1 MQRQDPEPVKQE
13 PPKRVHIKEERKTE
27 VKPIVSFED
36 DIGMRPKAK
45 DVWKHPKEPSEM
57 DKFKHYDILTLKK
70 MVIEEIK
77 NELELAGH
85 GKQMFPGISR
95 PGYVDPFTRT
105 DMTIAQAS

>member
-1 MQRQDPEPVKQE
+1 MTFDDNLDLK
-13 PPKRVHIKEERKTE
+13 PKPKE
-27 VKPIVSFED
+27 
-36 DIGMRPKAK
+36 A
-45 DVWKHPKEPSEM
+45 WKKPKEPSDM

-77 NELELAGH
+77 SELELAGH
-85 GKQMFPGISR
+85 GKQVFPGISR

>member
-1 MQRQDPEPVKQE
+1 VTFDDNLDSK
-13 PPKRVHIKEERKTE
+13 PKRKE
-27 VKPIVSFED
+27 
-36 DIGMRPKAK
+36 A
-45 DVWKHPKEPSEM
+45 WKKPKEPSDM

-77 NELELAGH
+77 SELELAGH
-85 GKQMFPGISR
+85 GKQVFPGISR

>member
-1 MQRQDPEPVKQE
+1 VTFDDNLDSK
-13 PPKRVHIKEERKTE
+13 PKPKE
-27 VKPIVSFED
+27 
-36 DIGMRPKAK
+36 A
-45 DVWKHPKEPSEM
+45 WKKPKEPSDM

-77 NELELAGH
+77 SELELAGH
-85 GKQMFPGISR
+85 GKQVFPGISR